1 MGSKPKYIKEL
12 EALGLNSDEISKLVE
27 FRKADKN
34 TFKEMMTQDLGEGP
48 NGKKVSRGDL
58 FKQMLSHPQHEE
70 MLIAASKQNNGNFT
84 GFSKKIGDV

>member
-1 MGSKPKYIKEL
+1 MDNKPKYIKEL
-12 EALGLNSDEISKLVE
+12 EAL
-27 FRKADKN
+27 
-34 TFKEMMTQDLGEGP
+34 EMMTQDLGEGP
-48 NGKKVSRGDL
+48 NGEKVSRGDL